1 MILLLFLRMAIIMG
15 LFDLDILEA
24 VFENNIDKL
33 IARIIAFVRDFI
45 KALQN
50 IFPNTH
56 GNDPVSV
63 FSALFDL

>member
-1 MILLLFLRMAIIMG
+1 MG
-15 LFDLDILEA
+15 LFDLDILDA

-33 IARIIAFVRDFI
+33 IARIVAFARNFI
-45 KALQN
+45 KTLQN
-50 IFPNTH
+50 IFSNTH